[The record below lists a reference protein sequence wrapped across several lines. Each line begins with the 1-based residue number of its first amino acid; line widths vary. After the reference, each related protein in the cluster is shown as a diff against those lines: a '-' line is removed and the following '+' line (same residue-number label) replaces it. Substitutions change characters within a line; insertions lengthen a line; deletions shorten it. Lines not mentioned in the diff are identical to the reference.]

1 MRGPTGIRNCSHEN
15 LEMNAAPFLDS
26 IRTLSAAMYVASQS
40 GPPDDMGK
48 IEIVEDA
55 LRVLATLS
63 TGDRYI
69 DEAASSLR
77 VSVRTSGIMG
87 IPPRKPK
94 AAQGFMEECKAL
106 EAALIGFSSD
116 SN

>member
-1 MRGPTGIRNCSHEN
+1 MTWVKLKLSKMLSGFSRHYQQATV
-15 LEMNAAPFLDS
+15 
-26 IRTLSAAMYVASQS
+26 TL
-40 GPPDDMGK
+40 
-48 IEIVEDA
+48 
-55 LRVLATLS
+55 
-63 TGDRYI
+63 
-69 DEAASSLR
+69 EAASSLR